1 MTVLEQ
7 PSYSRLDQ
15 VFARFLTKLTPVDDT
30 AKRTFNKIVVRLSNQ
45 LSQGHSCISVN
56 ADERA
61 VLTNSTLADASG
73 LLPLVL
79 EDNRLYL
86 QRYWQYE
93 TRLAQQLHALLNT
106 EKRLA
111 NLDVLARYFPLA
123 SDSVVD
129 WQYESVKHA
138 LQQSLTIITG
148 GPGTGKTTT
157 IVKLLAALLECAGAQ
172 PLHIA
177 LAAPTGKAAMR
188 LAEAIRAR
196 IAELPCSDAI
206 KKRIPEQVYT
216 LHRLLGPKPPSPY
229 FFHHAD
235 NPLTFDW
242 VIVDEASMV
251 DLSLM
256 SKLVDALKPGANLVL
271 LGDKHQLA
279 SVEAGAVLADL
290 TSALPAQTVELQVS
304 HRFHGAIKALAD
316 SVNQQQ
322 AQAAWAVLQQDSFEC
337 SVLREDLLNFMVAQV
352 EQYFTLVANDAD
364 FVTLFT
370 EFSRFQ
376 VLSATRSGDYGVVA
390 LNQRLERKLVQLRTI
405 PHDGWYPGRPV
416 IILQNNPA
424 LRLYNGDIGLCLPD
438 PKQNNRLMV
447 FFQRADG
454 QVHSYLPAR
463 LPPCESVYAMTI
475 HKSQGSEFD
484 EVLIVL
490 PDYDTPLLTKELLY
504 TAITRAKTKIKV
516 FSQANVFLAATQR
529 KIERVSGLAAKLNNA

>member
-7 PSYSRLDQ
+7 PSYSRLDH
-15 VFARFLTKLTPVDDT
+15 VFARFLTKLSPVDDT
-30 AKRTFNKIVVRLSNQ
+30 TKRVFNAILLRLSNQ

-56 ADERA
+56 ADECA
-61 VLTNSTLADASG
+61 VLISSTLADASG
-73 LLPLVL
+73 LLPLVI
-79 EDNRLYL
+79 EDDRLYL
-86 QRYWQYE
+86 QRYWHYE
-93 TRLAQQLHALLNT
+93 TRLAQQLQVLLTT
-106 EKRLA
+106 EKRA
-111 NLDVLARYFPLA
+111 ADLDVLRRYFPAA
-123 SDSVVD
+123 SDTVVD
-129 WQYESVKHA
+129 WQYEAVKHA
-138 LQQSLTIITG
+138 LQHALTIITG

-157 IVKLLAALLECAGAQ
+157 IVRLLAALQECAGEQ

-188 LAEAIRAR
+188 LAEAIRTR
-196 IAELPCSDAI
+196 IAELPCGDDI
-206 KKRIPEQVYT
+206 KQRIPEQVYT

-229 FFHHAD
+229 FSHDSD

-242 VIVDEASMV
+242 VVVDEASMV

-322 AQAAWAVLQQDSFEC
+322 AQTAWALLQQDSLTC
-337 SVLREDLLNFMVAQV
+337 NLLCEDLLNFIVAQV
-352 EQYFTLVANDAD
+352 EPYFTLVANNAD

-376 VLSATRSGDYGVVA
+376 VLSATRLGDYGVVA
-390 LNQRLERKLVQLRTI
+390 LNQRLERKLVQLRKI

-454 QVHSYLPAR
+454 QVHSYLPTR

-490 PDYDTPLLTKELLY
+490 PEYDIPLLTKELLY
-504 TAITRAKTKIKV
+504 TAITRAKNKINV

-529 KIERVSGLAAKLNNA
+529 KIERVSGLAAKLNNF